1 MVPLVIRVLRG
12 ARTPAQ
18 CHILFRLDIWVKEM
32 EEYLW
37 QNDVLFKHY
46 EDPVKP
52 IMERVAARKETRI

>member
-1 MVPLVIRVLRG
+1 
-12 ARTPAQ
+12 
-18 CHILFRLDIWVKEM
+18 LDIWVAQRGSGVKEM

>member
-1 MVPLVIRVLRG
+1 
-12 ARTPAQ
+12 
-18 CHILFRLDIWVKEM
+18 M